1 MAYSY
6 TQVSAISLGIAVLVL
21 IVGVLRIGR
30 RPAGYPP
37 GPPTLPLLGNIHLV
51 LPHHYAGWPEL
62 I

>member
-6 TQVSAISLGIAVLVL
+6 TQASVISLAIAVLVL
-21 IVGVLRIGR
+21 VVGVLRIGR

-51 LPHHYAGWPEL
+51 RHCNSAG
-62 I
+62 